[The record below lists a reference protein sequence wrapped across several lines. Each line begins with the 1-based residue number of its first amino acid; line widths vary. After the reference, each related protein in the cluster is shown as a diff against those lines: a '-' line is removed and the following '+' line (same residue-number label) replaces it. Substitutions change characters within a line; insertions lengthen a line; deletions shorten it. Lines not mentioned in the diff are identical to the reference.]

1 MTDKPA
7 LPVEQRSRTS
17 RVVTALFGAF
27 FILLAV
33 AILIWVDRSMIVG
46 AVVAASAIGLLG
58 VEACISAVRDKPSL
72 LQRIGPLP

>member
-1 MTDKPA
+1 MTTPLDPIK
-7 LPVEQRSRTS
+7 QRSKTP

-33 AILIWVDRSMIVG
+33 AILLSADRSMIVRAVLG
-46 AVVAASAIGLLG
+46 ALVIGLLG
-58 VEACISAVRDKPSL
+58 VDACISAARDKPSL